1 MIGYRRPVLLVLVSA
16 LALLLFGSVSHAA
29 PAAAEACSEEFSD
42 RNQDAGY
49 KHKICLSPAAQGEIK
64 VVVKGSCEWSYGG
77 WFWGKPPSK
86 CRTAE
91 ARYSLTAP
99 DAAKSNA
106 DLSTMESVTAV
117 VEATGKPFKCAAGV
131 YKVELYYKVEMMGLA
146 GKWSRQIDHQRTVDI
161 KVAC

>member
-29 PAAAEACSEEFSD
+29 PVAEESCSEEFSD
-42 RNQDAGY
+42 RNEAAGY
-49 KHKICLSPAAQGEIK
+49 KYKICLAPAAQGEIK
-64 VVVKGSCEWSYGG
+64 VVVKGSCEWSYV

-106 DLSTMESVTAV
+106 DMSTMESVNGQ
-117 VEATGKPFKCAAGV
+117 VEATGKPLKCAAGA